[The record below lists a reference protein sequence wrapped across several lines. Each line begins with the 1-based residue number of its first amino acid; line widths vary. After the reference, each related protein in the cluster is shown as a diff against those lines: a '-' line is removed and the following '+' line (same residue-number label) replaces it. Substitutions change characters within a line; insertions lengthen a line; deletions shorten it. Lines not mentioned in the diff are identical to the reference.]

1 MLQIYNTLNRRK
13 EPFKPLKAGHV
24 GLYVCGITVYDE
36 CHVGHGRVM
45 IVYDVLF
52 RHLQSAGYLVNYVRN
67 ITDVDDKI
75 IKRAAEQNV
84 TPGQLSQ
91 RYIEKMHA
99 DERALNVLPP
109 VHEPRATESIKSMVR
124 IIGQLIES
132 GHAYAADNGDV
143 FYSVKSFAEYGKLS
157 GRKVD
162 ELRAGERVA
171 VDEYKRDPLDFV
183 LWKSSKP
190 GEPSW
195 PSPWGDG
202 RPGWHI
208 ECSAMSMDLLGEEF
222 DIHGGGADLQFPHHE
237 NEIAQSEALTGGRFA
252 RYWMH
257 NGLVRI
263 GDEKMS
269 KSLNNFMTIGDVLA
283 HYSGEEIRTFIIG
296 SHYRSPLNYTTE
308 ALLAAR
314 TALRRF
320 YTALR
325 GRPVDR
331 EALTQASTA
340 VDTTALD
347 AGYLERFEAAMDDD
361 LNTPEALAVLHELA
375 NSLNKEADLESAVS
389 RKLASTLV
397 YLGGRLG
404 VLDKDPE
411 VMLQGEASEDG
422 PSAAQIDTLIKER
435 QAARAAKDFSRS
447 DQIRDEL
454 AAQGVVLEDAGGK
467 TTWRRD

>member
-1 MLQIYNTLNRRK
+1 MLQIHNTLNRRK
-13 EPFKPLKAGHV
+13 EPFEPLKAGHV
-24 GLYVCGITVYDE
+24 GLYVCGVTVYDE

-45 IVYDVLF
+45 IVYDVLY
-52 RHLQSAGYLVNYVRN
+52 RHLQAKGYTVNYVRN

-75 IKRAAEQNV
+75 IKRAAENGV
-84 TPGQLSQ
+84 SPTELSQ
-91 RYIEKMHA
+91 RYIDEMHA

-109 VHEPRATESIKSMVR
+109 THEPRATESIKSMVR
-124 IIGQLIES
+124 IIGQLIDS
-132 GHAYAADNGDV
+132 GHAYAAENGDV

-157 GRKVD
+157 GRKID

-183 LWKSSKP
+183 LWKASKP
-190 GEPSW
+190 DEPSW
-195 PSPWGDG
+195 ESPWGDG

-222 DIHGGGADLQFPHHE
+222 DIHGGGSDLQFPHHE

-263 GDEKMS
+263 DEEKMS
-269 KSLNNFMTIGDVLA
+269 KSLNNFLTIRDVLA
-283 HYSGEEIRTFIIG
+283 QYSGEEIRTFIIG
-296 SHYRSPLNYTTE
+296 SHYRSPLNYTSE

-325 GRPVDR
+325 GRPVSRDALKDAATVDSSLL
-331 EALTQASTA
+331 EADY
-340 VDTTALD
+340 V
-347 AGYLERFEAAMDDD
+347 ERFGAAMDDD

-375 NSLNKEADLESAVS
+375 NALNKEAQSDSERSI
-389 RKLASTLV
+389 RLASTLV
-397 YLGGRLG
+397 CLGGRLG
-404 VLDKDPE
+404 ILDKDPE
-411 VMLQGEASEDG
+411 LVLQGQGDGDG
-422 PSAAQIDTLIKER
+422 PTAEQIDALIDER
-435 QAARAAKDFSRS
+435 RKAREARDFARS

>member
-1 MLQIYNTLNRRK
+1 MLQIYNTLHRRK
-13 EPFKPLKAGHV
+13 EPFEPLKAGHA

-52 RHLQSAGYLVNYVRN
+52 RHLSSAGYLVNYVRN

-75 IKRAAEQNV
+75 IKRAAEQGV
-84 TPGQLSQ
+84 SPSELSQ
-91 RYIEKMHA
+91 RYIDEMHA

-109 VHEPRATESIKSMVR
+109 VHEPRATESITSMVR
-124 IIGQLIES
+124 IIGQLIDS

-143 FYSVKSFAEYGKLS
+143 YYSVKSFADYGKLS

-195 PSPWGDG
+195 SSPWGEG

-269 KSLNNFMTIGDVLA
+269 KSLNNFLTIRDVLS
-283 HYSGEEIRTFIIG
+283 HFSGEEIRTFIIG
-296 SHYRSPLNYTTE
+296 SHYRSPLNYTNE

-325 GRPVDR
+325 GRSVDR
-331 EALTQASTA
+331 ESLS
-340 VDTTALD
+340 DTPNADTSMLD
-347 AGYLERFEAAMDDD
+347 AEYIERFVAAMDDD
-361 LNTPEALAVLHELA
+361 LNTPEALAVLHDLA
-375 NSLNKEADLESAVS
+375 NTLNKEKDTSSARSVL
-389 RKLASTLV
+389 LASTLV

-404 VLDKDPE
+404 ILDKDPE
-411 VMLQGEASEDG
+411 TLLQGEATQEG
-422 PSAAQIDTLIKER
+422 PSADQIDALIDER
-435 QAARAAKDFSRS
+435 QAARAAKDFARS

-467 TTWRRD
+467 TTWRRE

>member
-1 MLQIYNTLNRRK
+1 MLQIYNTLHRRK
-13 EPFKPLKAGHV
+13 EPFEPLNAGHA

-52 RHLQSAGYLVNYVRN
+52 RHLRAAGYMVNYVRN

-75 IKRAAEQNV
+75 INRAAELGV
-84 TPGQLSQ
+84 SPGELSQ
-91 RYIEKMHA
+91 RYIDEMHA

-109 VHEPRATESIKSMVR
+109 VHEPRATESITSMVR
-124 IIGQLIES
+124 MIGRLIDS
-132 GHAYAADNGDV
+132 GHAYAAANGDV

-183 LWKSSKP
+183 LWKASKP

-195 PSPWGDG
+195 SSPWGEG

-269 KSLNNFMTIGDVLA
+269 KSLNNFLTIRDVLA
-283 HYSGEEIRTFIIG
+283 QYSGEEIRTFIIG
-296 SHYRSPLNYTTE
+296 SHYRSPLNYTNE

-331 EALTQASTA
+331 ESLA
-340 VDTTALD
+340 DTLNADTSMLD
-347 AGYLERFEAAMDDD
+347 AEYIARFVAAMDED
-361 LNTPEALAVLHELA
+361 LNTPEALAVLHDLA
-375 NSLNKEADLESAVS
+375 NTLNKQADTSSARSVS
-389 RKLASTLV
+389 LASTLV

-404 VLDKDPE
+404 ILDKDPE
-411 VMLQGEASEDG
+411 TLLQGGATQVG
-422 PSAAQIDTLIKER
+422 PSAEQIDALIEER
-435 QAARAAKDFSRS
+435 QAARAAKEFARS